1 MKNISGIVFL
11 SFPFAAG
18 TAASALIAEPFAG
31 ALASSLGAVALLC
44 FCAATGRRDKGLLMA
59 AFFFLGCLCWNSHA
73 LLPPPPRPEKSHAV
87 LELARLIDRT
97 PFTGENSRAIIKAL
111 LTGIRDE
118 LPRDTVRIFRE
129 SGASH
134 ILALSGLHLGIIY
147 LCLKRLLLPLGN
159 SVPARTAG
167 SAAVIVLCGLYALG
181 TGASPSIVR
190 AFLFILIGE
199 TGRAL
204 SGRRHSCRHPVHGP
218 DPAAVYQPAAHK
230 LPRLPAVL
238 PCDAR
243 NHAAVSASRS
253 VVPRRWRTSAA
264 RMESGGAYHFVPAV
278 HGAGGVVPLPQP
290 AALLPDYQSAVPA
303 AGGAGHSQRNSVS
316 RPGGR
321 RSAATIAAAGLRD
334 AGPCAGILSGDD
346 FFYLTRCTS
355 STPGII
361 EMFSIVWCSSST
373 ECTGK
378 SMMHSTISSSVWV
391 WRRFIERCWRSTKQ
405 SMMSRSRW

>member
-18 TAASALIAEPFAG
+18 TAAAALIAEPFAG
-31 ALASSLGAVALLC
+31 ALGSSLGAVALLC
-44 FCAATGRRDKGLLMA
+44 FCAVSGRRDKGLLMA

-73 LLPPPPRPEKSHAV
+73 LMPPPPRPEKSHAV

-118 LPRDTVRIFRE
+118 LPRDTVRVFRE

-167 SAAVIVLCGLYALG
+167 SAAVIILCGLYALG

-204 SGRRHSCRHPVHGP
+204 SGRRHSPAGTLCTALTLQLCFSPLLISSPGFQLSYLAMLGITLLYPRLEAWYPEGGGP
-218 DPAAVYQPAAHK
+218 LRRVWKAAALTISCQLFTAPAAWYHFRSLPLYFLITNLLSLPLAELVIVSAIASLVLEAAGAQPQL
-230 LPRLPAVL
+230 LPRACGTLVRVL
-238 PCDAR
+238 EFCL
-243 NHAAVSASRS
+243 
-253 VVPRRWRTSAA
+253 
-264 RMESGGAYHFVPAV
+264 E
-278 HGAGGVVPLPQP
+278 
-290 AALLPDYQSAVPA
+290 
-303 AGGAGHSQRNSVS
+303 
-316 RPGGR
+316 
-321 RSAATIAAAGLRD
+321 
-334 AGPCAGILSGDD
+334 
-346 FFYLTRCTS
+346 
-355 STPGII
+355 
-361 EMFSIVWCSSST
+361 
-373 ECTGK
+373 
-378 SMMHSTISSSVWV
+378 TISS
-391 WRRFIERCWRSTKQ
+391 I
-405 SMMSRSRW
+405 